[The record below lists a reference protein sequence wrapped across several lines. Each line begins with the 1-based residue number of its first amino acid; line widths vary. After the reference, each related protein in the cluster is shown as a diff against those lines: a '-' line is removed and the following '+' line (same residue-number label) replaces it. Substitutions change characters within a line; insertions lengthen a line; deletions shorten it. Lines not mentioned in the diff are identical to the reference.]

1 MSPVAVG
8 ARGRVGIDGARAA
21 HGIGAAAH
29 GRVPATVPAM
39 PGQVGLI
46 GLIGLIRLMRQPWQP
61 WRRQAAAVLALLAM
75 PGAWTA
81 AAQPLPVAPLR
92 DVPEV
97 FFGTTVHDPYRA
109 LENTRSPAVV
119 RWMRAH
125 GEHARRTLQALPARA
140 ALRAALDRYDAGPPA
155 RVASV
160 VRRPLGGGAA
170 ERLFYLKRGAG
181 EPQFRLMRRDG
192 FDGAEQLVFDPAR
205 LDGRGR
211 AEKHAIN
218 FFEPS
223 PDGRRVALGVSAGG
237 SEAASLWVIDVEQ
250 GRRLGM
256 PVSRA
261 DQAAPAWSPDGT
273 ELWFNR
279 LQPLRRGAPPAERDL
294 HSQLVALRPG
304 VDAAPRLVL
313 RAGPSAA
320 ERLAGMPA
328 IDARESPV
336 LAVQADG
343 TVLLLA
349 IDGVASEFAAWWST
363 LDALRAGRP
372 AWRPLVTREDGVTA
386 LALRAGRVFALSH
399 RGAPRYRL
407 LEGPLEGF
415 AAGTAAVRI
424 AEGERVLVQIAAA
437 ADALYIEAREGN
449 VKRLLRLAYEG
460 GAPVDVALPA
470 AGAFAFEAGHAD
482 ARLPGVLLDL
492 QGWTMARRIYA
503 LDAQGRARDTG
514 LQPAGPFDAPAGLAT
529 TEVMVP
535 SHDGARV
542 PLSVVHRADVV
553 LDGTNPVLLAGYAAY
568 GYTEE
573 PGFSASRLAW
583 LDAGGVYAVANPRG
597 SGVFG
602 RAWHLAGKEATKP
615 NSWRDLIACAEW
627 LVAQRWTRPARLAIE
642 GGSAGGLLVGMAMTE
657 RPDLF
662 AAVLI
667 DVGALD
673 MVRGELE
680 PSGPPN
686 IPEFGTRTNEA
697 GFRALLAMSAYHQ
710 VRDGVP
716 YPAVLLTHGVNDPRV
731 AVSNST
737 KMAARLMAASTS
749 GKPVLLRL
757 DWAGGHGI
765 GDTQAQVLD
774 QRADEF
780 AFLMWQLG
788 MTPRAAP
795 R

>member
-1 MSPVAVG
+1 MTPP
-8 ARGRVGIDGARAA
+8 GRALQAWRPWRQRAA
-21 HGIGAAAH
+21 AA
-29 GRVPATVPAM
+29 
-39 PGQVGLI
+39 
-46 GLIGLIRLMRQPWQP
+46 
-61 WRRQAAAVLALLAM
+61 LALL
-75 PGAWTA
+75 GAWTA
-81 AAQPLPVAPLR
+81 AAQPLPVAPVR
-92 DVPEV
+92 NVPEV
-97 FFGTTVHDPYRA
+97 FFGTTVDDPYRG
-109 LENTRSPAVV
+109 LENIRSPAV
-119 RWMRAH
+119 RAWMRAH
-125 GEHARRTLQALPARA
+125 GEHARRTLHAWPGRA
-140 ALRAALDRYDAGPPA
+140 ALKAVLDRYDAGPPA
-155 RVASV
+155 RVVSV
-160 VRRPLGGGAA
+160 VRRPLGDGAA

-211 AEKHAIN
+211 AGKHAID

-223 PDGRRVALGVSAGG
+223 PDGRRVALGVSADG
-237 SEAASLWVIDVEQ
+237 SEAASLRVIDVEG
-250 GRRLGM
+250 GRPLGA

-279 LQPLRRGAPPAERDL
+279 LQPLRRGAPQAERYL
-294 HSQLVALRPG
+294 HSQLVAWRPG
-304 VDAAPRLVL
+304 VEVAPRLVL

-320 ERLAGMPA
+320 ERAAGMPA

-343 TVLLLA
+343 TALLMA
-349 IDGVASEFAAWWST
+349 VDGVAPEFAAWWST

-386 LALRAGRVFALSH
+386 LALQGGRVFALSH
-399 RGAPRYRL
+399 RAAPRYRL
-407 LEGPLEGF
+407 LEGALEGF

-424 AEGERVLVQIAAA
+424 AEGEGVLVNIAAA
-437 ADALYIEAREGN
+437 ADALYVEAREGN
-449 VKRLLRLAYEG
+449 VKRLLRLGYEG
-460 GAPVDVALPA
+460 GAPVDMPLPV
-470 AGAFAFEAGHAD
+470 AGAFALEAGHAHP
-482 ARLPGVLLDL
+482 RLPGVLLDL
-492 QGWTMARRIYA
+492 QGWTVARRIHA
-503 LDAQGRARDTG
+503 LDAQGRNRDTG
-514 LQPAGPFDAPAGLAT
+514 LQPAGPFDSPAGLAT

-535 SHDGARV
+535 GHDGVRV
-542 PLSVVHRADVV
+542 PLSVVHRQGVV
-553 LDGTNPVLLAGYAAY
+553 LDGTNPVLLTGYAAY

-573 PGFSASRLAW
+573 PTFSASRLAW

-602 RAWHLAGKEATKP
+602 RGWHVAGKEATKP

-627 LVAQRWTRPARLAIE
+627 LVAQGWTRPARLAIE

-662 AAVLI
+662 GAVLI

-686 IPEFGTRTNEA
+686 IPEFGTRTTEA

-710 VRDGVP
+710 VRDGVS

-737 KMAARLMAASTS
+737 KMAARLLAASTS

-765 GDTQAQVLD
+765 GDTRAQALD
-774 QRADEF
+774 QRTDEF

-788 MTPRAAP
+788 MRPPAAP